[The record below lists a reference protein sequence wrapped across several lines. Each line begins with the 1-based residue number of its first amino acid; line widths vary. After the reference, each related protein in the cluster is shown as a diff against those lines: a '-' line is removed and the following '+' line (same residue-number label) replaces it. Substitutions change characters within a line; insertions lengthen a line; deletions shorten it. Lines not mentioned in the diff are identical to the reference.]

1 MINDAKSCPTA
12 QNWSGALAG
21 HAAAETPLQRQHS
34 PNTTD
39 NHRSAVRDAELPIF
53 HSHKEASSLD
63 KPPQQFWCL
72 STPCILLNQSYR
84 RVSKDRSFF
93 EAANSTLEGTEAM
106 KSLGSWLW
114 SWLWRLPHVLSAP
127 RTSHASIFDTPRF

>member
-1 MINDAKSCPTA
+1 MIDDAKSCPTA

-84 RVSKDRSFF
+84 SVSKDRSFLRGCQLHSGRHRGHEVSGELVVELVVAIATRF
-93 EAANSTLEGTEAM
+93 E
-106 KSLGSWLW
+106 
-114 SWLWRLPHVLSAP
+114 
-127 RTSHASIFDTPRF
+127 RTTDVACFYI